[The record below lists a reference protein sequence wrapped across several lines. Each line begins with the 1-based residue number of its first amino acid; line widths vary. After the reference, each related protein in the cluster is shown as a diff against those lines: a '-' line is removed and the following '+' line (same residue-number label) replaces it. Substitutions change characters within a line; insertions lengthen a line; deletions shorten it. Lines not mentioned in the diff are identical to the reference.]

1 MIRPNWSGYDSCQK
15 YNSMYPTCPF
25 SFRGNGSVSDQKEL
39 QANASGDLK
48 GVEVKYSPYVSADLT
63 REEDL

>member
-1 MIRPNWSGYDSCQK
+1 MTAVRNIIACIQLVH
-15 YNSMYPTCPF
+15 F